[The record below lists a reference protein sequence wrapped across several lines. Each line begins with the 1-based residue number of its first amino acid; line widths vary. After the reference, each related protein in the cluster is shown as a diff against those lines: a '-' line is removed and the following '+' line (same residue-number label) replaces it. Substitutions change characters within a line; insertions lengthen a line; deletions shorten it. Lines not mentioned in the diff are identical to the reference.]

1 MNQIKEIIVIY
12 HEHLDAEWARCN
24 DRPHKHMN
32 SFTRSYM
39 DVFEKIADTYFALE
53 KDGFTFAEGETYFWR
68 NYITRH
74 PQKRDEIR
82 DAVKRGHLEIVR
94 QGDLVVDTNYSP
106 SEAIVRNFLIS
117 EQFYDSVFPEGHWA
131 ASVAFPWDA
140 FGNSANMPQI
150 YKLSGV
156 ERVAGEKYR
165 IVPDDYWVGID
176 GTKIPCLDQRLSNV
190 NRLNDPILYVCA
202 RHPQCPDCGG
212 NGCEKCDFRGFT
224 DGKEIKLDAVEKTLR
239 CAAGYDE
246 SKKYVIIGGEEA
258 IPNDNIIKAIE
269 KLNKEYAGKA
279 IFRFGKIEEF
289 WEDNLEYYES
299 VRDKYNAPTVDL
311 NPVNAGCYTT
321 RIKIKQRTREIA
333 YALVRAEAFCAS
345 KQWKTGEI
353 FEHREEFRQ
362 AWENINLCIHHD
374 SLGGTVID
382 GGYDELM
389 DYLDEAQ
396 SIAYRF
402 GAHPEQHIAKRVG
415 TGQLVRGVKTKV
427 LGDMEIKYDL
437 CGIISI
443 IKNGKDLFGEY
454 RLKKQC
460 YNWSDSRQVRIG
472 ELALMDD
479 WGSAYSWYRLSE
491 PLLLGQYNYAVIEKD
506 DCLWWRGRRDVG
518 DPSAKVLQWDIVI
531 RLSEDGKRLNFVTDI
546 DWDTTNRRIKVL
558 IPVNDSDSKKSTW
571 EIPFG
576 FLERE
581 YDPGETHD
589 EFAASQINDCIASPD
604 NMQRIKKLS
613 ECGENDFK
621 PNACAEYD
629 LNGVK
634 ITGEYP
640 ALHWVRH
647 DINEKESVSILNK
660 GIPSARWIPRCF
672 EISLLRSP
680 QMHSTLTVLPHIED
694 MWDIDGYT
702 DKGKHRFEYSIWP
715 EIDSLSYSELVKA
728 GYEYNKANPDFPFD
742 VEGDV
747 VVTAFKLAENGDGF
761 VLRVQEAS
769 GKESKVRIDFK
780 EKILFEVVNLMEK
793 TIGEKTTGSEF
804 ATTLR
809 PYEIKSFRLRK

>member
-1 MNQIKEIIVIY
+1 MDKIRIGVIGVAKVNQ
-12 HEHLDAEWARCN
+12 
-24 DRPHKHMN
+24 
-32 SFTRSYM
+32 
-39 DVFEKIADTYFALE
+39 
-53 KDGFTFAEGETYFWR
+53 
-68 NYITRH
+68 
-74 PQKRDEIR
+74 QKDEIR
-82 DAVKRGHLEIVR
+82 VMLKTMDEKLKKENNVEAFVCTEPLFNEALIQDTAKKMELDERV
-94 QGDLVVDTNYSP
+94 DVLVVIVGTWVFSSHVISAVNDLSIP
-106 SEAIVRNFLIS
+106 FVLFGESE
-117 EQFYDSVFPEGHWA
+117 
-131 ASVAFPWDA
+131 
-140 FGNSANMPQI
+140 
-150 YKLSGV
+150 
-156 ERVAGEKYR
+156 
-165 IVPDDYWVGID
+165 
-176 GTKIPCLDQRLSNV
+176 
-190 NRLNDPILYVCA
+190 
-202 RHPQCPDCGG
+202 
-212 NGCEKCDFRGFT
+212 
-224 DGKEIKLDAVEKTLR
+224 
-239 CAAGYDE
+239 
-246 SKKYVIIGGEEA
+246 
-258 IPNDNIIKAIE
+258 
-269 KLNKEYAGKA
+269 
-279 IFRFGKIEEF
+279 
-289 WEDNLEYYES
+289 
-299 VRDKYNAPTVDL
+299 
-311 NPVNAGCYTT
+311 
-321 RIKIKQRTREIA
+321 EIA
-333 YALVRAEAFCAS
+333 NGNFGAS
-345 KQWKTGEI
+345 IQIRYVLQEMGK
-353 FEHREEFRQ
+353 H
-362 AWENINLCIHHD
+362 
-374 SLGGTVID
+374 

-629 LNGVK
+629 LNGLK

-660 GIPSARWIPRCF
+660 GIPSARWIPGCF